1 MFFDEI
7 RAASGVH
14 DATFNRRFQTP
25 LVPNFVGIFHSP
37 KRNFDNSPGF
47 QLQRLLKTSTVK
59 KRFCFLFARDY
70 HQGEHDG
77 KPTDHLVGVS
87 FGKNAQHHIFV
98 QNCVKEPDKTGQDA
112 ALGTIKPQLLVSL
125 VVDDLVPV
133 GVFKFEQ
140 RLRRSDLV
148 IIDQVYDIRSFV
160 TSSQRLVSRSI
171 VSDFVINLDALERG
185 QI

>member
-59 KRFCFLFARDY
+59 S
-70 HQGEHDG
+70 G
-77 KPTDHLVGVS
+77 
-87 FGKNAQHHIFV
+87 FV
-98 QNCVKEPDKTGQDA
+98 FDLQEI
-112 ALGTIKPQLLVSL
+112 TIKGNTMGNQLTISWV
-125 VVDDLVPV
+125 
-133 GVFKFEQ
+133 
-140 RLRRSDLV
+140 
-148 IIDQVYDIRSFV
+148 
-160 TSSQRLVSRSI
+160 
-171 VSDFVINLDALERG
+171 
-185 QI
+185 